1 MAKKIEKALVFKL
14 PKIIKPYVT
23 NNQTMC
29 SFTVEHF
36 KPVAKIVC
44 YNYLILFIA
53 EFNSLNVLYT
63 GKSLFSITTLSISA
77 YND

>member
-29 SFTVEHF
+29 SFTNGADE
-36 KPVAKIVC
+36 
-44 YNYLILFIA
+44 N
-53 EFNSLNVLYT
+53 T
-63 GKSLFSITTLSISA
+63 LFSGLRERA
-77 YND
+77 EAGALLFKQ

>member
-29 SFTVEHF
+29 SFTGNLWVM
-36 KPVAKIVC
+36 
-44 YNYLILFIA
+44 LFLKLT
-53 EFNSLNVLYT
+53 SLSV
-63 GKSLFSITTLSISA
+63 KLSIQDLKLI
-77 YND
+77 NRVIL

>member
-29 SFTVEHF
+29 SFTNVWRKCLLYRF
-36 KPVAKIVC
+36 GCVIFFQSNI
-44 YNYLILFIA
+44 YNY
-53 EFNSLNVLYT
+53 
-63 GKSLFSITTLSISA
+63 A
-77 YND
+77 Y

>member
-29 SFTVEHF
+29 SFTEPAKAMPFCGFERERAEGGGLFFVTNEVCE
-36 KPVAKIVC
+36 KKIRRPVIC
-44 YNYLILFIA
+44 
-53 EFNSLNVLYT
+53 E
-63 GKSLFSITTLSISA
+63 
-77 YND
+77 